1 MNQIV
6 IAAATLLLQ
15 VALPT
20 ESVASRELNE
30 RIAYMK
36 DHFGEMQFKP
46 EGGFILRKGQPLPD
60 LVWDEPEVASALLT
74 FRGRSPSPG
83 TSISTHG
90 MKH

>member
-1 MNQIV
+1 MNLIV

-30 RIAYMK
+30 RIAYIK

-60 LVWDEPEVASALLT
+60 LVWDEPEVASALL
-74 FRGRSPSPG
+74 RRYHHPYK
-83 TSISTHG
+83 
-90 MKH
+90 MV